1 MSDFESGI
9 EKRQQQSIVPINPSE
24 KKDDEFLGE
33 WNWEEYQQKIQEGA
47 MKAKEY
53 INEKLEQVNEKFK
66 EISSKDPAELIEDA
80 KEFARKK
87 PGQAI
92 LISAAVGL
100 VLGLI
105 LRGRK

>member
-1 MSDFESGI
+1 MSEFESSV
-9 EKRQQQSIVPINPSE
+9 EKRSEQNIVRIGFPE
-24 KKDDEFLGE
+24 KKNEE
-33 WNWEEYQQKIQEGA
+33 WNWDQYQQKIQDGA
-47 MKAKEY
+47 MKAKEFINERFEQ
-53 INEKLEQVNEKFK
+53 INEKIK

-80 KEFARKK
+80 KEFARKN